1 MSQIMLYFFTKTFT
15 GLWFSLFNIY
25 LIRKYYKARNL
36 LIKGIVLFLI
46 SYSMVSFATEL
57 FWRIWLQHFPPSEGM
72 MPYLSQVMIVTECLM
87 VLVPIHIFRRID
99 GLKMS
104 RAVLIYF
111 EYACIERLSSVMAIG
126 MVSYIA
132 IYILM
137 QILVYMEQK
146 KDLDYIIS
154 KHNTIRWD
162 ALAVYMIGLKFVLD
176 ELYAASDVFMELKEN
191 FFNIQSLWLSI
202 MALFAALFIAGFFR
216 LGVMNAKVNDD
227 KIQYM
232 QKFQNAQEKIIQT
245 FAEIMEAKSGE
256 TGQHVRR
263 VAEYSEAI
271 ASQMDE
277 NNDYRDYLRVA
288 SMMHDVGKLMIPI
301 AILEKPG
308 PLTDL
313 EFQMMMT
320 HTNYGDSLLSHSD
333 GKIMDIARSIA
344 YEHHER
350 WDGKGYPRGLRGNQI
365 SIYAQIVSV
374 ADVYD
379 ALTSNR
385 AYKEA
390 WDPEEAKK
398 EILRQS
404 GKQFSPSVVD
414 AFIGCY
420 DKIEE
425 IRRANADA

>member
-1 MSQIMLYFFTKTFT
+1 MYKEIPITKYSEEKKLNLKLYTIIILGSIASGDDVQTQILINNGIVEFINELLKEPDLKVLKNAIWIAESICSGSIGQIACLYEKNTIYYIIQIGIIVYENIIKPDNDKIKNILLSQTFKSIINVICLSIT
-15 GLWFSLFNIY
+15 QSLNNEVISVLNYENHVCLSLLVFAIKN
-25 LIRKYYKARNL
+25 YKNDFDFLL
-36 LIKGIVLFLI
+36 LIFQSFHTIKLI
-46 SYSMVSFATEL
+46 EEIIPDSVYLNNDFSYFSFMINNGLGKEIENLCNCPNDNVSREA
-57 FWRIWLQHFPPSEGM
+57 
-72 MPYLSQVMIVTECLM
+72 
-87 VLVPIHIFRRID
+87 D
-99 GLKMS
+99 
-104 RAVLIYF
+104 YF
-111 EYACIERLSSVMAIG
+111 YHTIILGDDDPDNALRNSFSV
-126 MVSYIA
+126 
-132 IYILM
+132 
-137 QILVYMEQK
+137 E
-146 KDLDYIIS
+146 
-154 KHNTIRWD
+154 
-162 ALAVYMIGLKFVLD
+162 
-176 ELYAASDVFMELKEN
+176 
-191 FFNIQSLWLSI
+191 
-202 MALFAALFIAGFFR
+202 
-216 LGVMNAKVNDD
+216 
-227 KIQYM
+227 
-232 QKFQNAQEKIIQT
+232 
-245 FAEIMEAKSGE
+245 
-256 TGQHVRR
+256 
-263 VAEYSEAI
+263 
-271 ASQMDE
+271 MDE

-379 ALTSNR
+379 ALTSDR

>member
-1 MSQIMLYFFTKTFT
+1 
-15 GLWFSLFNIY
+15 
-25 LIRKYYKARNL
+25 
-36 LIKGIVLFLI
+36 
-46 SYSMVSFATEL
+46 
-57 FWRIWLQHFPPSEGM
+57 
-72 MPYLSQVMIVTECLM
+72 
-87 VLVPIHIFRRID
+87 
-99 GLKMS
+99 
-104 RAVLIYF
+104 
-111 EYACIERLSSVMAIG
+111 
-126 MVSYIA
+126 
-132 IYILM
+132 
-137 QILVYMEQK
+137 
-146 KDLDYIIS
+146 
-154 KHNTIRWD
+154 
-162 ALAVYMIGLKFVLD
+162 
-176 ELYAASDVFMELKEN
+176 
-191 FFNIQSLWLSI
+191 
-202 MALFAALFIAGFFR
+202 
-216 LGVMNAKVNDD
+216 MNAKVNDD